1 MAKKRIY
8 LGYDQTGLDAQ
19 YNLRARWPQHPE
31 FFAFWQREGD
41 AVRARS
47 DCWRD
52 LAYGPTPAETLDLLP
67 AVSRRSGRRAP
78 LLVFIHGGY
87 WQALDKRDVCFLAP
101 AFAKAGIAF
110 AAPNYALAPQ
120 VGIDEIVRQMRAALA
135 WLWRNAP
142 GFGCDPRRIF
152 VAGHSAG
159 GHLAAMLAATD
170 WHRHGGLPT
179 DLIKG
184 AFSVSGVYDLEPLRR
199 SYQTAV
205 LKLDEG
211 TVQRNSP
218 LGLPPNLATPLWLSV
233 GEQESAEF
241 HRQQSALVDAW
252 RNAGA
257 AVRIV
262 GAPKLHHF
270 NILAKCADFTHPIGK
285 AMRAMT
291 QSRG

>member
-1 MAKKRIY
+1 MAKKRVY
-8 LGYDQTGLDAQ
+8 LGYDQEGLDAQ
-19 YNLRARWPQHPE
+19 YNLRARWPQHPQ

-41 AVRARS
+41 AVRART
-47 DCWRD
+47 DCLRD

-67 AVSRRSGRRAP
+67 AAPRPGGRRAP

-101 AFAKAGIAF
+101 AFAKAGVAF

-120 VGIDEIVRQMRAALA
+120 VGLDEIVRQMRTALA

-142 GFGCDPRRIF
+142 GLGCDPRRIC

-170 WHRHGGLPT
+170 WSRHGGLPA
-179 DLIKG
+179 DLVKG

-199 SYQTAV
+199 SYQNAV

-211 TVQRNSP
+211 AVQRNSP
-218 LGLPPNLATPLWLSV
+218 LGLAPNVATRIWVTV
-233 GEQESAEF
+233 GEAESAEF
-241 HRQQSALVDAW
+241 HRQQSALVDTW
-252 RNAGA
+252 RAAGA
-257 AVRIV
+257 EVRDIA
-262 GAPKLHHF
+262 APKLHHF
-270 NILAKCADFTHPIGK
+270 DILAKCADFAHSIGK
-285 AMRAMT
+285 AMRAMA
-291 QSRG
+291 QS